1 MQVLNLK
8 LQNFRNYDSI
18 DLEFSKN
25 TNLIYGKNGMG
36 KTNLVEAIYV
46 LSLTRS
52 FKTNN
57 DKVLIKNGTEY
68 LKISAKVQDNY
79 KKEYQIVISKDGKR
93 IKENNTIIKKI
104 SDYISKINVIIFSP
118 YDLNIIKDSPSE
130 RRKMLNV
137 SISKLDNNYLKIL
150 NSYNKTIK
158 QRNAYLKTI
167 YLNNI
172 KNDDYLNILTE
183 KLINLGQSLYQYRKK
198 YIEDINSL
206 ITDKFNYINGINN
219 VKIKYISDYN
229 NLGEDKINKKYLELR
244 DKEKILGKTLFGVH
258 HDDFCFVVDNK
269 DFRDY
274 ASEGQQK
281 NVIIAYKLSEIELL
295 YKKHNDYPILIL
307 DDLFSELDKEKIN
320 NILKLLD
327 KNIQT
332 FITTTELDVVSEDII
347 NNSAIFHIVDGKI
360 EEDRK

>member
-8 LQNFRNYDSI
+8 LQNFRNYDNI
-18 DLEFSKN
+18 DLNFSQS

-46 LSLTRS
+46 LSLTKS

-57 DKVLIKNGTEY
+57 DRILIKNGEDY
-68 LKISAKVQDNY
+68 LKISAQVQDSL
-79 KKEYQIVISKDGKR
+79 KKDYQIIISKDGKR

-118 YDLNIIKDSPSE
+118 YDLNVIKDSPSE

-137 SISKLDNNYLKIL
+137 SISKLDNTYLKTL

-172 KNDDYLNILTE
+172 KNDGYLDIITD
-183 KLINLGQSLYQYRKK
+183 KLISYGKLLYDYRKK
-198 YIEDINSL
+198 YIDDINSL
-206 ITDKFNYINGINN
+206 ITDKFNYINHIND

-229 NLGEDKINKKYLELR
+229 DLSEDKIKKKYLLLR
-244 DKEKILGKTLFGVH
+244 EKEKILGKTLFGVH
-258 HDDFCFVVDNK
+258 HDNFCFVVNNH

-295 YKKHNDYPILIL
+295 YKKHRDYPILIL

-347 NNSAIFHIVDGKI
+347 NNSAVFHIIDGKVK
-360 EEDRK
+360 EDRK